1 MLFIKVTFDQD
12 SYQLHKLL
20 LVSQHSFVIGE
31 CMKMSFAG
39 GVDHVGSLGMI
50 MESGDTR
57 LLFDYGLT
65 PGKPPTYPMKVPH
78 TDALFLTHSH
88 LDHIGMAPWLCGEY
102 GTTIWGTE
110 ATLEVAVVLLQ
121 DSLKISRLE
130 SYPIPFDV
138 SDVRRFTEESTII
151 KYGDRAFVG
160 PFTVKTMDAGH
171 IPGSTMYRVDDGG
184 NDVVF
189 TGDINTV
196 DTRLTTKASP
206 PKCHTLVME
215 STYSGRPHPSR
226 KQVEKAFL
234 EKVKEVLERGGNV
247 IVPAFAVGR
256 TQEIVQILDGIKIE
270 KWLDGMGRRVA
281 QIYLR
286 HNEFIRSAGSLKKA
300 LDQFTFV
307 KTPYQRAKAAEA
319 PIVVTTSGMLDG
331 GPVLQYIRRHKDN
344 PKTAILLTGYQ
355 VDDTNGRMLM
365 DSGSIEIDG
374 EIEKVKCEVCH
385 FDFSA
390 HAGHDELLKFAEGA
404 KPDEVILVH
413 GDNREMLANDI
424 ESFAKVHLPT
434 LDSTFNY

>member
-1 MLFIKVTFDQD
+1 
-12 SYQLHKLL
+12 
-20 LVSQHSFVIGE
+20 
-31 CMKMSFAG
+31 MKMSFAG
-39 GVDHVGSLGMI
+39 GVDHVGSLGVV

-65 PGKPPTYPMKVPH
+65 PAKPPKYPMKVPH
-78 TDALFLTHSH
+78 IDALFLSHSH

-102 GTTIWGTE
+102 GTSIWGTE
-110 ATLEVAVVLLQ
+110 VTLEVAVVLLQ
-121 DSLKISRLE
+121 DSLKISKLE
-130 SYPIPFDV
+130 NYPIPFDI

-151 KYGDRAFVG
+151 RYGDRAFVG
-160 PFTVKTMDAGH
+160 PMTIRTMDAGH
-171 IPGSTMYRVDDGG
+171 IPGSTMYRIDDGG
-184 NDVVF
+184 HDVVF

-196 DTRLTTKASP
+196 DTNLLKGTKP

-215 STYSGRPHPSR
+215 STYAGRNHPPR
-226 KQVEKAFL
+226 RQVEKAFIS
-234 EKVKEVLERGGNV
+234 KVKEVLDRGGKV

-256 TQEIVQILDGIKIE
+256 TQEIVQVLDGVREE

-286 HNEFIRSAGSLKKA
+286 HSEFIKSPGSLKKA

-307 KTPYQRAKAAEA
+307 RTPYQRAKAAES

-331 GPVLQYIRRHKDN
+331 GPVLEYIRRHKDD

-365 DSGSIEIDG
+365 DTGSIEIDG

-390 HAGHDELLKFAEGA
+390 HSGHDELVSFAEGA
-404 KPDEVILVH
+404 QPDEVILVH
-413 GDNREMLANDI
+413 GENREELANDMS
-424 ESFAKVHLPT
+424 SFAKVHTPSME
-434 LDSTFNY
+434 DTFNY

>member
-1 MLFIKVTFDQD
+1 
-12 SYQLHKLL
+12 
-20 LVSQHSFVIGE
+20 
-31 CMKMSFAG
+31 MKMSFAG
-39 GVDHVGSLGMI
+39 GVDHVGSLGVV

-65 PGKPPTYPMKVPH
+65 PGKPPKYPMKAPH
-78 TDALFLTHSH
+78 IDALFISHSH
-88 LDHIGMAPWLCGEY
+88 LDHIGMSPWLCGEY
-102 GTTIWGTE
+102 GTSIWGTE
-110 ATLEVAVVLLQ
+110 VTLEVAVVLLQ
-121 DSLKISRLE
+121 DSLKISKLE
-130 SYPIPFDV
+130 NYPIPFDI

-151 KYGDRAFVG
+151 RYGDRAFVG
-160 PFTVKTMDAGH
+160 PMTIRTMDAGH
-171 IPGSTMYRVDDGG
+171 IPGSTMYRIDDGG
-184 NDVVF
+184 HDVVF

-196 DTRLTTKASP
+196 DTNLLKGTKP

-215 STYSGRPHPSR
+215 STYAGRNHPPR
-226 KQVEKAFL
+226 KQVEKAFIS
-234 EKVKEVLERGGNV
+234 KVKEVLDRGGKV

-256 TQEIVQILDGIKIE
+256 TQEIVQVLDGVQEE

-286 HNEFIRSAGSLKKA
+286 HGEFIKSPGSLKKA

-307 KTPYQRAKAAEA
+307 RTPYQRAKAVES

-331 GPVLQYIRRHKDN
+331 GPVLEYIRRNKDD

-365 DSGSIEIDG
+365 DTGSIEIDG

-390 HAGHDELLKFAEGA
+390 HSGHDDLVSFAEGA
-404 KPDEVILVH
+404 QPDEVILVH
-413 GDNREMLANDI
+413 GENREELANDI
-424 ESFAKVHLPT
+424 SSFAKVHTPGME
-434 LDSTFNY
+434 DTFNY

>member
-1 MLFIKVTFDQD
+1 
-12 SYQLHKLL
+12 
-20 LVSQHSFVIGE
+20 
-31 CMKMSFAG
+31 MKMSFAG
-39 GVDHVGSLGMI
+39 GVDHVGSLGMV

-65 PGKPPTYPMKVPH
+65 PGKPPKYPTKVPH
-78 TDALFLTHSH
+78 IDALFLSHSH
-88 LDHIGMAPWLCGEY
+88 LDHIGMSPWLCGEY

-110 ATLEVAVVLLQ
+110 VTLEVAVVLLQ
-121 DSLKISRLE
+121 DSLKISKLE
-130 SYPIPFDV
+130 NYPIPFDI

-151 KYGDRAFVG
+151 RYGDRAFVG
-160 PFTVKTMDAGH
+160 PMTIRTMDAGH
-171 IPGSTMYRVDDGG
+171 IPGSTMYRIDDGG
-184 NDVVF
+184 HDVVF
-189 TGDINTV
+189 TGDINTI
-196 DTRLTTKASP
+196 DTNLLRGTKP

-215 STYSGRPHPSR
+215 STYAGRSHPSR

-234 EKVKEVLERGGNV
+234 SKVEEVLDRGGKV

-256 TQEIVQILDGIKIE
+256 TQEIVQVLDGVQEE

-286 HNEFIRSAGSLKKA
+286 HSEFVKSPGSLKKA

-307 KTPYQRAKAAEA
+307 RTPYQRAKAAES

-331 GPVLQYIRRHKDN
+331 GPVLEYIRRHKDD
-344 PKTAILLTGYQ
+344 PRTAILLTGYQ

-365 DSGSIEIDG
+365 DTGSIEIDG

-390 HAGHDELLKFAEGA
+390 HSGHDELVSFAEGA
-404 KPDEVILVH
+404 QPDEVILVH
-413 GDNREMLANDI
+413 GDNREELAADI
-424 ESFAKVHLPT
+424 SSFAKVHTP
-434 LDSTFNY
+434 DIEAVFHY